1 MRSNYSSE
9 GAYHLVIT
17 SCRKQFDLFSVFEA
31 AFSPVLSFRLR
42 LLLVAFCEETFTVVY
57 PVYTLSDTTSYT
69 LRVPASIL
77 LFFFSLGRNLSIAA
91 KQ

>member
-1 MRSNYSSE
+1 MS
-9 GAYHLVIT
+9 
-17 SCRKQFDLFSVFEA
+17 EA

-91 KQ
+91 KQQWVQTLENMQRASHLNGPYGYDTS